1 MTNKKKLN
9 SKEEMKPSF
18 TPKANNILTHS
29 EDNNEFDDISYN
41 GSISTLEH
49 LSKHIYNKSNMIL
62 ESPYSN
68 LLKSASKNY
77 QNLHNNTSPNNL
89 LESMMFFNQNNDMNQ
104 RSGSLV
110 FESNIRSNKQVH
122 EDDHKNAHNVIGDFL
137 LSSPY
142 NNKTNNS
149 PESINQSN
157 NIFANNLELFKTPL
171 KTPIL
176 NLQSFN
182 KSIPQTNLKLL
193 SNQQSSINN
202 LFNTNE
208 ISHFNQMLQELQSPS
223 VVINNAKELRKEKK
237 RTLKNELNNEM
248 EIPNEENSEDTIEL
262 SYTESV
268 QKDQLISSPL
278 INKKLKKSGNKLPK
292 IPRKLNNTSKLPRM
306 GSFTTNSQSRITSLN
321 NTTLNSTSSNLIQN
335 EETEQILNNPI
346 LLPKSKK
353 IKKKKTQG
361 QKKYQIVLKFPET
374 F

>member
-1 MTNKKKLN
+1 MTSRKKTNGKDE
-9 SKEEMKPSF
+9 SKASF
-18 TPKANNILTHS
+18 TPKTNNELINS

-41 GSISTLEH
+41 GNVSNLEH
-49 LSKHIYNKSNMIL
+49 LSKHIYNKSSMIL

-89 LESMMFFNQNNDMNQ
+89 LESLMFFNQNNDTNQ

-110 FESNIRSNKQVH
+110 FESNLRANKHIH
-122 EDDHKNAHNVIGDFL
+122 EDEHKNTHNVIGDFL

-142 NNKTNNS
+142 NNKANNS

-157 NIFANNLELFKTPL
+157 NIFSNNLELFKTPL

-182 KSIPQTNLKLL
+182 KSVPQTNLKLL

-202 LFNTNE
+202 LFNTND
-208 ISHFNQMLQELQSPS
+208 ISHFNQMLHELQSPS
-223 VVINNAKELRKEKK
+223 VVINNAREMRKEKK
-237 RTLKNELNNEM
+237 RTLKNELNND
-248 EIPNEENSEDTIEL
+248 INISDEENSEDTIEL
-262 SYTESV
+262 SYTEPL
-268 QKDQLISSPL
+268 KDQLISSPL

-292 IPRKLNNTSKLPRM
+292 NPRKLNNTSKLPRM
-306 GSFTTNSQSRITSLN
+306 GSFTTHSQSRITSLN
-321 NTTLNSTSSNLIQN
+321 NTTLNNTTNNIIQN
-335 EETEQILNNPI
+335 EETDQVLSKPI
-346 LLPKSKK
+346 LLPKNKK
-353 IKKKKTQG
+353 VKKKNNQG